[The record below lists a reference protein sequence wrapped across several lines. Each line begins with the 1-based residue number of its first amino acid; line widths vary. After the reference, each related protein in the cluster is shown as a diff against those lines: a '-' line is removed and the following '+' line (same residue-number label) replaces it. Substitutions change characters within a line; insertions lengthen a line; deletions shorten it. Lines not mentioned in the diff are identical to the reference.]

1 MKSQKISCPIA
12 PSFVDSKVKKY
23 FYCEKNEKDLNTP
36 EQSPTGRKKDESTL
50 IIETFFF
57 LHSWTTK

>member
-36 EQSPTGRKKDESTL
+36 EQSFDHQRAGKK
-50 IIETFFF
+50 
-57 LHSWTTK
+57 TKAPSL